1 MLGSRVGDVAHTD
14 ARAGSC
20 RGLGFGVFYDAMRAP
35 CLALLIPAVV
45 AAQTPPGLAAE
56 RADFAR
62 WLETSPTS
70 PFAAIYHQPLAD
82 QLVLG
87 PGGDAALSGLPAA
100 TLRQGRRGLMLE
112 AAGTT
117 RAVPRNRDVQFGAWY
132 LRVSGERGNSIVTV
146 YGPTRN
152 FRAPGWYRY
161 VADLVVDGTI
171 EPPARRES
179 RRMLGLDGVEVE
191 ASLAGTFV
199 ARVGG
204 APVRLTVYRLPEP
217 GTEESDLTVFFRD
230 ATNGQG
236 TYPAGRFLAL
246 RPLGGPRYRV
256 DFNRARNPF
265 CAYNGIF
272 PCPLPWSGNAIAAP
286 IPAGERYVT
295 K

>member
-1 MLGSRVGDVAHTD
+1 
-14 ARAGSC
+14 
-20 RGLGFGVFYDAMRAP
+20 MRAFW
-35 CLALLIPAVV
+35 LGLILPAVV

-70 PFAAIYHQPLAD
+70 PFAAVYHQPLD
-82 QLVLG
+82 DRLVLG
-87 PGGDAALSGLPAA
+87 PGGDPALADLPAA
-100 TLRQGRRGLMLE
+100 TLRQEPRGLTLE
-112 AAGTT
+112 TAGSV
-117 RAVPRNRDVQFGAWY
+117 RAIPRNRDVQVGAWH
-132 LRVSGERGNSIVTV
+132 LRVSGERGHAVVTV
-146 YGPTRN
+146 YAATRS
-152 FRAPGWYRY
+152 FRALGWYPY
-161 VADLVVDGTI
+161 AADLVADGTLD
-171 EPPARRES
+171 PPARRES

-204 APVRLTVYRLPEP
+204 TPVRLAVYRLPEP
-217 GTEESDLTVFFRD
+217 GTEESDLTIFFRD
-230 ATNGQG
+230 ATNGRG

-246 RPLGGPRYRV
+246 RPLGGARYRA

-272 PCPLPWSGNAIAAP
+272 PCPLPWSGNAITGP
-286 IPAGERYVT
+286 IAAGERYEV